1 MITGASQMDGAILVV
16 AATDG
21 AMPQTREHLLL
32 ARQIGVQHIVV
43 FINKVDAADAE
54 MIDLVE
60 MEIRELM
67 TEMGYDGDNAP
78 IVKGSALCA
87 LEGEKDDIGSSAIL
101 KLLEEV
107 DKFIP
112 TPTRDL
118 DLPFMVPVEAVYS
131 IPGRGT
137 VVTGRLERGILKKG
151 NDAEFVGFNK
161 VLKSTVTGVEMF
173 HKILE
178 EAQAGDQ
185 LGALV
190 RGVKREDI
198 KRGMVLC
205 KPGTLKAADH
215 VHAQVYILKKEEG
228 GRSRPFTHFFNL
240 QMFSKTWDCTA
251 QVQIQKKELVMPG
264 EDAA

>member
-32 ARQIGVQHIVV
+32 ARQIGINHIVV
-43 FINKVDAADAE
+43 FINKVDAADSE
-54 MIDLVE
+54 MCELVE

-67 TEMGYDGDNAP
+67 TEMGYDGENVP
-78 IVKGSALCA
+78 VVKGSALCA
-87 LEGEKDDIGSSAIL
+87 LDGTKNDIGASAVL
-101 KLLEEV
+101 KLLDEV
-107 DKFIP
+107 DKHIP
-112 TPTRDL
+112 TPERDL
-118 DLPFMVPVEAVYS
+118 DKPFMLPVENVYS

-137 VVTGRLERGILKKG
+137 VVTGRLERGIVKKG
-151 NDAEFVGFNK
+151 NECEFIGYNK
-161 VLKSTVTGVEMF
+161 LLKSTVTGVEMF
-173 HKILE
+173 HQILD
-178 EAQAGDQ
+178 EAHAGDQ

-190 RGVKREDI
+190 RGVKRDDI

-205 KPGTLKAADH
+205 KPGTIKAADQ

-228 GRSRPFTHFFNL
+228 GRTRPFTHFFSL

-251 QVQIQKKELVMPG
+251 QVHIQNKDLVMPG
-264 EDAA
+264 EDAT